1 MRENRVTRPGRGWT
15 AVAVVSLM
23 YMPMAALAMVPYT
36 APDPAALMSQLP
48 DTGIKGYLQGALVDR
63 TPSYQANM
71 IALVSHTV
79 TGSLLMLLGPYLLW
93 TRPRRRERRHVI
105 AGRLYLATV
114 FASMTGSATYLVR
127 EPLEE
132 AFTGPVFGLALWS
145 ILVGTILSAVL
156 AWVSA
161 VRHQIRMH
169 VLWGCLNY
177 GFLMTAP
184 LLRIEWGLFGLIGV
198 GETLEEA
205 SPQATI
211 NLVTITGTTAV
222 LFALHLTDRM
232 RPTAPLLGAA
242 PTPSNGGGY
251 ARVLVLG
258 SLAAGAVSLVVL
270 VRRYLDHGDSATTHL
285 AWFVVPLAV
294 ALAVVA
300 LLGRRASRAGRDAL
314 ARDHLVLLFWL
325 GLAPA
330 IALVVSANVTHGALG
345 LEPTIGDG
353 AGVTVSV
360 GYAMVFTLMT
370 FHAISIWSAR
380 PGRKGLTGSRSRET
394 SVAS

>member
-63 TPSYQANM
+63 TPSYQANI

-93 TRPRRRERRHVI
+93 TRPRLCERRHVI
-105 AGRLYLATV
+105 AGRLYLAT
-114 FASMTGSATYLVR
+114 
-127 EPLEE
+127 
-132 AFTGPVFGLALWS
+132 VFGLALWS
-145 ILVGTILSAVL
+145 ILVGTILSAIL

-169 VLWGCLNY
+169 VLWGSLNY

-222 LFALHLTDRM
+222 LFALYLTDRM

-258 SLAAGAVSLVVL
+258 SLAAGAVSLVVF
-270 VRRYLDHGDSATTHL
+270 VRRYLDHGDRATTHL